1 MEPLNLLSFP
11 EELLEKI
18 LAHCVVAHTPH
29 PPRPSWHSSSATTPP
44 VRGRLALLLVSK
56 TFLRIATPLFY
67 HSLHIASPSQLH
79 CLLRDAL
86 RPNSALASHIRRVV
100 LAGIWAEGGELLQ
113 LCHTRLETLD
123 IILDTMAVAPGVQGD
138 VRDLDAEEFCAAL
151 TEMTALTHLV
161 VRKPC
166 NVYLTQPR
174 PRYVLS
180 ALAEAMHSWDKLVR
194 LPFLTVVRHRILTPP
209 TPPRHR
215 SMPTWRSASRTTLRD
230 AVRPARWRI

>member
-29 PPRPSWHSSSATTPP
+29 PPRPSWHNSSATSPP

-67 HSLHIASPSQLH
+67 HTLHIASPSQLH

-86 RPNSALASHIRRVV
+86 RPNSALAAHTRRLV

-113 LCHTRLETLD
+113 LCHARLETLD
-123 IILDTMAVAPGVQGD
+123 IILDTMPVAPGVHGD

-151 TEMTALTHLV
+151 ADMTALTHLV

-174 PRYVLS
+174 PRYVLA
-180 ALAEAMHSWDKLVR
+180 ALAEAMLAWNELVR
-194 LPFLTVVRHRILTPP
+194 LPLFSLCMTVTDS
-209 TPPRHR
+209 T
-215 SMPTWRSASRTTLRD
+215 AS
-230 AVRPARWRI
+230 